1 MAKKLEVC
9 RGALPNSNWEREGG
23 DNYKK
28 YNK

>member
-1 MAKKLEVC
+1 MAKKLEVY
-9 RGALPNSNWEREGG
+9 RGTLLNSNWEREGG

>member
-1 MAKKLEVC
+1 MAKKLEVY
-9 RGALPNSNWEREGG
+9 REALPNSNWEREGG